1 MRFCQMHV
9 RNLPFNPVIP
19 NVRFRSPWKHQK
31 SFFGQGDQKR
41 TLGRKGL
48 KLTKF
53 TNSSQIF
60 YALFL
65 ISKFSPENHLSSNL
79 IGLVLT
85 WN

>member
-31 SFFGQGDQKR
+31 SFFDQGDQKR

-48 KLTKF
+48 KLP
-53 TNSSQIF
+53 NLP
-60 YALFL
+60 ALH
-65 ISKFSPENHLSSNL
+65 KFSLPYFLFQNFPLKIIYL
-79 IGLVLT
+79 AI
-85 WN
+85 W